1 MKEKEFYKEKIIE
14 MVRNIDRCDI
24 LEYIY
29 TLISKIVKRE
39 GEDI

>member
-1 MKEKEFYKEKIIE
+1 MREKDFYREKIIE
-14 MVRNIDRCDI
+14 MVQNIGRCDI